1 MECAGQ
7 ILTQLNCFST
17 VKTDFRE
24 LFVFVLVTEPAYVMC
39 REIAQ
44 KRQSSKLFFS
54 WQMFT
59 KENLSFYFMI
69 MKKNLKDIRKHY
81 ENFRHIT
88 ESQVHLSLSH
98 QLKYSDPQGPL
109 LDASNN
115 ESINFGSAEN
125 KHTFLTKQEI
135 FKQKSIIVL
144 KYHLERMP

>member
-1 MECAGQ
+1 
-7 ILTQLNCFST
+7 
-17 VKTDFRE
+17 
-24 LFVFVLVTEPAYVMC
+24 
-39 REIAQ
+39 
-44 KRQSSKLFFS
+44 
-54 WQMFT
+54 
-59 KENLSFYFMI
+59 MI

-98 QLKYSDPQGPL
+98 QLKYSDPQGPR

-115 ESINFGSAEN
+115 ESIKFVSAEN
-125 KHTFLTKQEI
+125 KHSFLTKQEI